1 MNTRRLRG
9 EIVSVFNT
17 QSAFASEIGW
27 TKNKVTRMLSGK
39 YKPNTDEVA
48 LIASTLHFNE
58 AKFCEIF
65 FAN

>member
-27 TKNKVTRMLSGK
+27 TKNKVTRMLNGK

-48 LIASTLHFNE
+48 LIASALHFNE

-65 FAN
+65 FTS